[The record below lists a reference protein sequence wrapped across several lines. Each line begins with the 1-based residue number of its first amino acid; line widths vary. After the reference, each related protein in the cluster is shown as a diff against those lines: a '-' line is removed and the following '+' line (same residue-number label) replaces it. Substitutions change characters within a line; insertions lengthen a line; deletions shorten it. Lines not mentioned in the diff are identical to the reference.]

1 MNCISAIG
9 RMPISA
15 APIEAPTIA
24 DSLIGVSI
32 TALGP
37 ELLEEAG
44 GDAEG
49 AAVGA
54 DVLADHEDARVA
66 LHLLEHGQRGWL
78 RGR

>member
-15 APIEAPTIA
+15 APIAAPTIA
-24 DSLIGVSI
+24 ASLIGVSI
-32 TALGP
+32 DALGA
-37 ELLEEAG
+37 ELLQEAG
-44 GDAEG
+44 GDPEG

-54 DVLADHEDARVA
+54 DVLADHEHARVA
-66 LHLLEHGQRGWL
+66 LHLLEHAPGGWL